1 MASKKKITFVSPKG
15 TARYPHIT
23 EKDTGHQYSSGK
35 YDTQL
40 VLSKEAAAPLIQQI
54 KDIAKE
60 EFPAKF
66 QAKVPYKEDD
76 EGNVVFK
83 AKSEYQPAIIDS
95 RGKKIEK
102 LPAGLRIRGG
112 SVIRIAGA
120 YNVYDKGISMWLN
133 QVQILELVE
142 DNLAFG
148 ADESGSFSAD
158 AFEDD
163 EDNSNSAFEGADA
176 PAL

>member
-15 TARYPHIT
+15 TAKYPHIT

-40 VLSKEAAAPLIQQI
+40 VLSKEAAAPLIEQL
-54 KDIAKE
+54 KNIAKE

-66 QAKVPYKEDD
+66 QAKMPFKEDED
-76 EGNVVFK
+76 GNVVFK

-102 LPAGLRIRGG
+102 LPPGLRIRGG

-148 ADESGSFSAD
+148 ADEDGSFTAD
-158 AFEDD
+158 AFADDD
-163 EDNSNSAFEGADA
+163 ESNSAFEGADA